1 MVSVRVMICVVGMS
15 VGSWGALV
23 ANAQSEITP
32 PNFQGVAHAA
42 RYERFAVAA
51 DHPLAS
57 EAGAAMLAKGG
68 NAVDAA
74 VAASFTLSVVR
85 PFSCGIGGGGFMV
98 ISLPDPKGADG
109 ARIERAINYR
119 EMAPSGATQDIYEQ
133 IGLERASVDGAMASA
148 VPGTVAGLLYALETY
163 GTLDRAT
170 VMEPAIRA
178 AREGFA
184 TDQAYMGA
192 ALRLTER
199 FVLNKH
205 YQTRFAFV
213 WERFLGSGA
222 IALGDIVKNP
232 EQAEVL
238 EAIARDG
245 ASAFYEVREGSLA
258 SRMIEEV
265 NRDRLSSIKAGVR
278 PAAWFTPEDFTLPRV
293 EDDAPLV
300 VGFMGRRV
308 LLMPPPSSGGVAIA
322 QVMGLAERR
331 QLAKAWSEGENGATP
346 ARYAHLLAES
356 FKFAFADRAA
366 YLADARF
373 VPVPLEMLLGAE
385 RLDDFA
391 ARINPGRA
399 YGPDR
404 YGDLLMVPDDGGT
417 SHISVIDGKG
427 GAVACTE
434 TINTEFGSLFVVS
447 GTGFCMNN
455 QMDDFTTERG
465 GVNAYGLRQSEK
477 NMPEPGKRPLS
488 SMSPTIVMGP
498 SGGQSG
504 AESGGESGVE
514 EAGVEV
520 VAGASGGPR
529 IITATTQ
536 AIFNVLI
543 RKMDASE
550 AVARKRMHHQW
561 IPAHLEVERGFDDQ
575 EFMRGLGTSIWLQKL
590 RHEVV
595 ETDRGAVVQMVVRSR
610 DGAIEAAS
618 DPRKGGRPAGQ

>member
-1 MVSVRVMICVVGMS
+1 VFFLAILPYATSH
-15 VGSWGALV
+15 
-23 ANAQSEITP
+23 AQSEVTP
-32 PNFQGVAHAA
+32 PEFGGIAHAA

-51 DHPLAS
+51 DHPVAS

-85 PFSCGIGGGGFMV
+85 PFSSGIGGGGFMV
-98 ISLPDPKGADG
+98 ISLPDARGADG
-109 ARIERAINYR
+109 VRIERAINYR

-184 TDQAYMGA
+184 TDEAYMGA

-199 FVLNKH
+199 FVLNRH

-232 EQAEVL
+232 EQAAVL
-238 EAIARDG
+238 GAIARDG
-245 ASAFYEVREGSLA
+245 ASAFYEVKEGSLA
-258 SRMIEEV
+258 ERMIQEV
-265 NRDRLSSIKAGVR
+265 NQDRLLSVKAGVR
-278 PAAWFTPEDFTLPRV
+278 PVAWFTPADFTLPRV

-300 VGFMGRRV
+300 VRFMGRRV

-331 QLAKAWSEGENGATP
+331 ELAKAWSEGENGATP

-404 YGDLLMVPDDGGT
+404 YGDLLGIPDDGGT
-417 SHISVIDGKG
+417 SHVSVIDGKG

-477 NMPEPGKRPLS
+477 NMPAPGKRPLS

-498 SGGQSG
+498 SGGEG
-504 AESGGESGVE
+504 GGEGGE
-514 EAGVEV
+514 VEV

-543 RKMDASE
+543 RGMGAGE

-561 IPAHLEVERGFDDQ
+561 IPSVLEVERGFDEQ
-575 EFMRGLGTSIWLQKL
+575 ESMRGLGTSIWLQKL

-595 ETDRGAVVQMVVRSR
+595 QTDRGAVVQMVVRSK
-610 DGAIEAAS
+610 DGVIEAAS
-618 DPRKGGRPAGQ
+618 DPRKGGRPAGE